1 MKDFIRKR
9 LYEAIKYLPYSDKEE
24 LKAAGAYSSLNKPSY
39 KLDINKIRYR
49 MAKAASVATEYKQN
63 TGDDKYFMLPDDGEG
78 FYQVEFR
85 HDGQI
90 KTKHIRASADMQQL
104 DTPFRPSDV
113 GTCNSFQNIARY
125 CFVKAGKRL
134 PNDKFSVGPS
144 PAEDAANKAL
154 LIFKDEI
161 LDFYGD
167 AGYGDEKSAQIS
179 KEKMTDKQAQH
190 KLKKD
195 LETKLGRRL
204 RDDEWFKY
212 LETGEEPQ
220 QKQTLSIDPEKAAE
234 FEKRQQ
240 AAMDRRAAA
249 LARQKKG

>member
-1 MKDFIRKR
+1 MKDFIRKK
-9 LYEAIKYLPYSDKEE
+9 LHEAIKYLPYSDKEE
-24 LKAAGAYSSLNKPSY
+24 LKAGGPYSSLSNPSY

-49 MAKAASVATEYKQN
+49 MAKAASIANEYKQK

-78 FYQVEFR
+78 FYQVEFK

-90 KTKHIRASADMQQL
+90 KTKHIRASADMQQI
-104 DTPFRPSDV
+104 DQPFRPTDV

-125 CFVKAGKRL
+125 CFVKAGKKL
-134 PNDKFSVGPS
+134 PDGKFSAGAS

-154 LIFKDEI
+154 LIFKHEI
-161 LDFYGD
+161 LDFYSD

-179 KEKMTDKQAQH
+179 KEKMTDKQSQH
-190 KLKKD
+190 KHKKD
-195 LETKLGRRL
+195 LETKIGRRL

-212 LETGEEPQ
+212 LQTGEEPK
-220 QKQTLSIDPEKAAE
+220 QKQTLSIDQEKADE

-240 AAMDRRAAA
+240 AAMNRRATA
-249 LARQKKG
+249 LARLK

>member
-1 MKDFIRKR
+1 
-9 LYEAIKYLPYSDKEE
+9 
-24 LKAAGAYSSLNKPSY
+24 
-39 KLDINKIRYR
+39 
-49 MAKAASVATEYKQN
+49 MAKAASIANEYKQK

-78 FYQVEFR
+78 FYQVEFK

-90 KTKHIRASADMQQL
+90 KTKHIRANADMQQI
-104 DTPFRPSDV
+104 DQPFRPTDV

-125 CFVKAGKRL
+125 CFVKAGKKL
-134 PNDKFSVGPS
+134 PDGKFSAGIS

-154 LIFKDEI
+154 LIFKHEI
-161 LDFYGD
+161 LDFYSD

-195 LETKLGRRL
+195 LETKIGRRL

-212 LETGEEPQ
+212 LQTGEEPK
-220 QKQTLSIDPEKAAE
+220 QKQTLSIDQEKADE

-240 AAMDRRAAA
+240 AAMNRRATA
-249 LARQKKG
+249 LARLK